1 MLHASS
7 IKEWDEW
14 KQAKA
19 LMVIETGFLRGCQW
33 AHQDLKQHLALHVKR
48 GPNSNLSD
56 WKPQLQNMNHPCT
69 HSWDLKGYTL
79 ASTAGWF
86 PSALPN
92 PSLHALLARCAFTI
106 ANFKAPEA
114 PNLLPPFFLFL
125 FSSSFL
131 ILVTFCCSSKSLD
144 SCGYFANSCVH
155 ICTLHAGFFSS
166 SVNRFNIW
174 MKNLMTFVCHF

>member
-1 MLHASS
+1 METSQGSYGNWNRFPQRLPVGPPGFEATLGSSCQKGPQQQSVWLETPTSKHEPPLHT
-7 IKEWDEW
+7 
-14 KQAKA
+14 Q
-19 LMVIETGFLRGCQW
+19 
-33 AHQDLKQHLALHVKR
+33 
-48 GPNSNLSD
+48 
-56 WKPQLQNMNHPCT
+56 
-69 HSWDLKGYTL
+69 SWDLKGYTL

-131 ILVTFCCSSKSLD
+131 ILVLLLKQKFGQLWLFRKFLCSYLYPPCWFFFFFCEPFQHLDEKSD
-144 SCGYFANSCVH
+144 D
-155 ICTLHAGFFSS
+155 ICMSLL
-166 SVNRFNIW
+166 V
-174 MKNLMTFVCHF
+174 

>member
-1 MLHASS
+1 METSQGSYGNWNRFPQRLPVGPPGFEATLGSSCQKGPQQQSVWLETPTSKHEPPLHT
-7 IKEWDEW
+7 
-14 KQAKA
+14 Q
-19 LMVIETGFLRGCQW
+19 
-33 AHQDLKQHLALHVKR
+33 
-48 GPNSNLSD
+48 
-56 WKPQLQNMNHPCT
+56 
-69 HSWDLKGYTL
+69 SWDLKGYTL

-114 PNLLPPFFLFL
+114 PNPLPPFFLFL